1 MTETTMHR
9 FNRLSVFLLFAAI
22 AVATTGCP
30 PDQAKTAKTSGDL
43 ATEGPGDPGSELV
56 GDSTITQRELDELR
70 ANFERVLFDFDSA
83 DLTEGSREIL
93 ATNADILI
101 RHPDVRVRVEG
112 HADHWGSDIYNL
124 ALGQRRADVVR
135 GYLVDLGVAQ
145 GQLDVISYGEER
157 PLVGEADR
165 TAEAP
170 NRRAE
175 FLVIVAGETV
185 QVGSSY

>member
-1 MTETTMHR
+1 MHR
-9 FNRLSVFLLFAAI
+9 FKRISTFLILAALAI
-22 AVATTGCP
+22 ATTGCP

-70 ANFERVLFDFDSA
+70 ANFERVLFDYDRA
-83 DLTEGSREIL
+83 ELTEESRAIL

-101 RHPDVRVRVEG
+101 RHTDVRVRIEG

-135 GYLVDLGVAQ
+135 MYLVDLGVTE

-165 TAEAP
+165 NAEAP
-170 NRRAE
+170 HRRAE
-175 FLVIVAGETV
+175 FLVIVAGENAAI
-185 QVGSSY
+185 GSSY